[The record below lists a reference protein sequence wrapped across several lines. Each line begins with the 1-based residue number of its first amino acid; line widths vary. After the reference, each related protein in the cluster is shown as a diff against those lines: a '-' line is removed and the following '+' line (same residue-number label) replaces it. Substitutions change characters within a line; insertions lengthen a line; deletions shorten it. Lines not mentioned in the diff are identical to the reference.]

1 MNIPITNEIGIAI
14 AVVCIVVAAFVIRSV
29 VRQRSKLKAII
40 AEFMEAG
47 AASNIEA
54 AYACCSHY
62 SPTKEDIVE
71 LIERSYDVFRDYE
84 RFTISEQQYH
94 SGEGITEAY
103 VGGAIIYTRRD
114 GAIIYTRRREQ
125 AFKCSLMK
133 ENGVWKIAG
142 VQIGSIKKG
151 VVGKIDVCSGEG
163 RGDSGRKIDV

>member
-1 MNIPITNEIGIAI
+1 MDIPITNEIGIAI
-14 AVVCIVVAAFVIRSV
+14 AVVCVVVAAFVIRSV

-47 AASNIEA
+47 AARNIEA

-84 RFTISEQQYH
+84 RFTISEQQYR
-94 SGEGITEAY
+94 SGERITEAY
-103 VGGAIIYTRRD
+103 VDGEIIYTGRD
-114 GAIIYTRRREQ
+114 GAIICTGRKKQ

-142 VQIGSIKKG
+142 VQIGSTRKG
-151 VVGKIDVCSGEG
+151 VV
-163 RGDSGRKIDV
+163 RKIDVLSGRG

>member
-1 MNIPITNEIGIAI
+1 MEIQITNPIAMALLLVVFAVIIG
-14 AVVCIVVAAFVIRSV
+14 FVIRSI
-29 VRQRSKLKAII
+29 VRRRSELKAII

-47 AASNIEA
+47 AARNIEA

-71 LIERSYDVFRDYE
+71 LIERSYDAFRDYE
-84 RFTISEQQYH
+84 RFTISEQQYR

-103 VGGAIIYTRRD
+103 VDGEIIYTGRD
-114 GAIIYTRRREQ
+114 GAIIYTGRKKQ

-142 VQIGSIKKG
+142 VQIGSTKK
-151 VVGKIDVCSGEG
+151 V
-163 RGDSGRKIDV
+163 